1 MTYCAAGLRR
11 TCLVGEFVQIWVYK
25 RMMRVC
31 FDKKKS
37 ESLGGSFV
45 NSFQKIMGSE
55 ENKAEKTGK
64 FYYAS

>member
-1 MTYCAAGLRR
+1 M
-11 TCLVGEFVQIWVYK
+11 WVYK